1 MSLVDLAFD
10 RAAVAAWHDD
20 INSGCL
26 FNAASVRGV
35 QAARV
40 LFSPRSSVAPQL
52 WLQLKIG
59 RRRYMYR
66 KAVMYFAGGPF
77 GWRIRHVNRKAPST
91 TGSKHKASQR
101 VREAGLPVPRGR
113 IFTRDEIDAALDYF
127 GSLGSEACVKPDR
140 GLMGEAIVP
149 RIGEVSQFRSA
160 FLSATEKYERSVVEE
175 SVAGEVIRYMVVA
188 GKVVAV
194 RLDRPA
200 SVVGDGVSTIAELAE
215 RRNAETRSANL
226 PVWNEMPLDGEAER
240 ILALDGLS
248 MASRLPEGKR
258 AFLRATSNI
267 PTGGDGIGNP
277 EGVHPSYA
285 QSVLKAVA
293 AIPDLALTAVDV
305 MVADYRQPA
314 TLENHWFLDLNSAP
328 GIANF
333 HFPRGGEPSDVAG
346 HIMDWLLA
354 GGPR

>member
-1 MSLVDLAFD
+1 MSLIDLAFD
-10 RAAVAAWHDD
+10 RSAVAGWHDD

-35 QAARV
+35 PTERV
-40 LFSPRSSVAPQL
+40 LFSPRSSMAPRQ
-52 WLQLKIG
+52 WLEVRIG

-66 KAVMYFAGGPF
+66 NAVMYFSRGPF
-77 GWRIRHVNRKAPST
+77 GWRVRHVNRKAPSI
-91 TGSKHKASQR
+91 TGSKHKTGLALQT
-101 VREAGLPVPRGR
+101 AGIPIPQGR
-113 IFTRDEIDAALDYF
+113 IFARDEIDAALAYF
-127 GSLGSEACVKPDR
+127 RSLGREACVKPDR
-140 GLMGEAIVP
+140 GLRGEAIVP
-149 RIGEVSQFRSA
+149 RIGEAAQFRTA
-160 FLSATEKYERSVVEE
+160 FLRAAEKYERIVVEE
-175 SVAGEVIRYMVVA
+175 SVAGEVIRYMVVGA
-188 GKVVAV
+188 KVVAV

-200 SVVGDGVSTIAELAE
+200 SVVGDGVSTIAELVAS
-215 RRNAETRSANL
+215 RNVETRLANL
-226 PVWNEMPLDGEAER
+226 PIWIEIPLDGETER
-240 ILALDGLS
+240 VLSLDGLS
-248 MASRLPEGKR
+248 MASRLPEGER

-267 PTGGDGIGNP
+267 PTGADGIGNP

-314 TLENHWFLDLNSAP
+314 TPENHWFLDLNSAP

-333 HFPRGGEPSDVAG
+333 HFPREGEPSDVAG
-346 HIMDWLLA
+346 YIMDWLLA